1 VLLAVDIGNTNIVA
15 GVFDGDRLTMSWR
28 LATDRRKTTDEYAAS
43 LRSLLDHRGLGLRDI
58 QGVSISS
65 TVPPLT
71 ATFRRLSETY
81 FDLPPVIAG
90 PQANTGITIA
100 ITNPAEMGPDRIVNS
115 LAAMRLYRLPA
126 IVVDMGTATTF
137 DAIAA
142 DGRLL
147 GCSIAPG
154 IESALD
160 GLVSRA
166 ARLFTVELKAPR
178 AAIGR
183 NTVTAL
189 RSGLVLG
196 YVGLVEYLVK
206 RIGQEMEGEPLVIA
220 TGGLASVVVPETD
233 CIDVVDPDLTLQGL
247 RFLYE
252 LNADV
257 LPESSH
263 PPAPSP
269 LRGGG
274 GDGSVSR
281 PLHAGEG
288 TAG

>member
-15 GVFDGDRLTMSWR
+15 GVFDGDRLRMSWR

-43 LRSLLDHRGLGLRDI
+43 LRTLLDHRGLSLRDI
-58 QGVSISS
+58 KGVAISS

-71 ATFRRLSETY
+71 ATFRRLSESY

-90 PQANTGITIA
+90 PQVNTGIRIA

-115 LAAMRLYRLPA
+115 LAAMKLYRLPA
-126 IVVDMGTATTF
+126 IVVDLGTATTF
-137 DAIAA
+137 DAVAA

-160 GLVSRA
+160 GLVTRA

-178 AAIGR
+178 TAIGR

-206 RIGQEMEGEPLVIA
+206 RIAAEMEGDPIVIA
-220 TGGLASVVVPETD
+220 TGGLASVVVPETTVVD
-233 CIDVVDPDLTLQGL
+233 IVDPDLTLQGL

-257 LPESSH
+257 VAS
-263 PPAPSP
+263 
-269 LRGGG
+269 GN
-274 GDGSVSR
+274 
-281 PLHAGEG
+281 G
-288 TAG
+288 TAR

>member
-15 GVFDGDRLTMSWR
+15 GVFDGDRLRASWR
-28 LATDRRKTTDEYAAS
+28 LATDRRKTTDEYAAA
-43 LRSLLDHRGLGLRDI
+43 LHSLLDHHGLDLRAI
-58 QGVSISS
+58 TGVSISS

-90 PQANTGITIA
+90 PQVNTGITIA

-137 DAIAA
+137 DAVAG

-183 NTVTAL
+183 NTVTAM

-206 RIGQEMEGEPLVIA
+206 RIKAEMEGDPLVIA
-220 TGGLASVVVPETD
+220 TGGLAAVVVPETD
-233 CIDVVDPDLTLQGL
+233 VIDVVDPDLTLQGL

-257 LPESSH
+257 LPETS
-263 PPAPSP
+263 PPAPL
-269 LRGGG
+269 LRG
-274 GDGSVSR
+274 
-281 PLHAGEG
+281 EG
-288 TAG
+288 R

>member
-1 VLLAVDIGNTNIVA
+1 MLLAVDIGNTNVVA
-15 GVFDGDRLTMSWR
+15 GVFEGDQLKMSWR
-28 LATDRRKTTDEYAAS
+28 LATDRRKTADEYAAA
-43 LRSLLDHRGLGLRDI
+43 LRSLLDHRGLSLRDVT
-58 QGVSISS
+58 GFAISS

-90 PQANTGITIA
+90 PQVNTGITIA

-115 LAAMRLYRLPA
+115 LAAMKLYSLPA

-137 DAIAA
+137 DAVSG

-206 RIGQEMEGEPLVIA
+206 RIKAEMEGDPIVIA
-220 TGGLASVVVPETD
+220 TGGLAAVVVPETEV
-233 CIDVVDPDLTLQGL
+233 IDKVDPDLTLHGL

-252 LNADV
+252 LNADTV
-257 LPESSH
+257 T
-263 PPAPSP
+263 AA
-269 LRGGG
+269 RG
-274 GDGSVSR
+274 VAR
-281 PLHAGEG
+281 
-288 TAG
+288 

>member
-15 GVFDGDRLTMSWR
+15 GVFDGDRLRMSWR
-28 LATDRRKTTDEYAAS
+28 LATDRRKTTDEYAAA
-43 LRSLLDHRGLGLRDI
+43 LHSLLNYQGLELRDI
-58 QGVSISS
+58 KGVSISS

-81 FDLPPVIAG
+81 FDLPPVISS
-90 PQANTGITIA
+90 PQIKTGITIA

-137 DAIAA
+137 DAVAA

-183 NTVTAL
+183 NTVTAM

-206 RIGQEMEGEPLVIA
+206 RIKQEMEGDPLVIA

-233 CIDVVDPDLTLQGL
+233 VIDVVDPDLTLQGL

-252 LNADV
+252 LNADLV
-257 LPESSH
+257 
-263 PPAPSP
+263 PS
-269 LRGGG
+269 RN
-274 GDGSVSR
+274 GSDR
-281 PLHAGEG
+281 
-288 TAG
+288 

>member
-15 GVFDGDRLTMSWR
+15 GVFDEDRLLMSWR
-28 LATDRRKTTDEYAAS
+28 IETDRRKTTDEYAAL
-43 LRSLLDHRGLGLRDI
+43 LRTLLDHRRLALNDI
-58 QGVSISS
+58 TGFSLSS

-90 PQANTGITIA
+90 PTVNTGVKIA
-100 ITNPAEMGPDRIVNS
+100 ITNPAEIGPDRIVNS
-115 LAAMRLYRLPA
+115 LAAMKRHRLPA
-126 IVVDMGTATTF
+126 IVVDLGTATTF
-137 DAIAA
+137 DAVSG

-154 IESALD
+154 IETALD

-166 ARLFTVELKAPR
+166 ARLFSVELKAPR
-178 AAIGR
+178 SAIGR

-196 YVGLVEYLVK
+196 YVGLVEGLVG
-206 RIGQEMEGEPLVIA
+206 RIRREIEGDPIVIA
-220 TGGLASVVVPETD
+220 TGGLASVIVPETD
-233 CIDVVDPDLTLQGL
+233 IIDVVDPDLTLHGL

-252 LNADV
+252 LNPDV
-257 LPESSH
+257 PSPTPEV
-263 PPAPSP
+263 PAP
-269 LRGGG
+269 
-274 GDGSVSR
+274 
-281 PLHAGEG
+281 
-288 TAG
+288 TASEVG

>member
-1 VLLAVDIGNTNIVA
+1 MLLAVDIGNTNIVA
-15 GVFDGDRLTMSWR
+15 GVFDGDRLTASWR
-28 LATDRRKTTDEYAAS
+28 LATDRRKTTDEYAAA
-43 LRSLLDHRGLGLRDI
+43 LHSLLDYQGLELRSI
-58 QGVSISS
+58 KGVSISS

-90 PQANTGITIA
+90 PQVNTGITIA

-115 LAAMRLYRLPA
+115 LAAMKLYSLPA
-126 IVVDMGTATTF
+126 VVVDMGTATTF
-137 DAIAA
+137 DAVAG

-160 GLVSRA
+160 GLVARA

-183 NTVTAL
+183 NTVTAM

-206 RIGQEMEGEPLVIA
+206 RIKQEMEGDPMVIA
-220 TGGLASVVVPETD
+220 TGGLAAVVVPETD
-233 CIDVVDPDLTLQGL
+233 CIDIVDPDLTLQGL

-252 LNADV
+252 LNADI
-257 LPESSH
+257 PTRTS
-263 PPAPSP
+263 PPAP
-269 LRGGG
+269 L
-274 GDGSVSR
+274 
-281 PLHAGEG
+281 LQGEG
-288 TAG
+288 R

>member
-15 GVFDGDRLTMSWR
+15 GVFDGDRLKMSWR
-28 LATDRRKTTDEYAAS
+28 LATDRRKTTDEYAAA
-43 LRSLLDHRGLGLRDI
+43 LRSLLDHRGVSLRDI
-58 QGVSISS
+58 TGFVLSS

-90 PQANTGITIA
+90 PQVNTGITIA

-115 LAAMRLYRLPA
+115 LAAMKLHRLPA

-137 DAIAA
+137 DAISA
-142 DGRLL
+142 DGQLL

-160 GLVSRA
+160 GLVTRA

-196 YVGLVEYLVK
+196 YVGLVEYLVR
-206 RIGQEMEGEPLVIA
+206 RIKQEMEGDPLVIA
-220 TGGLASVVVPETD
+220 TGGLASVIVPETTV
-233 CIDVVDPDLTLQGL
+233 IDVVDPDLTLHGL

-257 LPESSH
+257 LPS
-263 PPAPSP
+263 
-269 LRGGG
+269 GN
-274 GDGSVSR
+274 
-281 PLHAGEG
+281 G
-288 TAG
+288 TAR

>member
-1 VLLAVDIGNTNIVA
+1 MLLTVDIGNTNIVA
-15 GVFDGDRLTMSWR
+15 GVFDGDRLAMSWR
-28 LATDRRKTTDEYAAS
+28 LATDRRKTTDEYAAA
-43 LRSLLDHRGLGLRDI
+43 LRTLLDHRGVSLRDI
-58 QGVSISS
+58 KGFSISS

-71 ATFRRLSETY
+71 ATFRRLSESY

-90 PQANTGITIA
+90 IGVNTGIVVDTA
-100 ITNPAEMGPDRIVNS
+100 NPPEVGPDRIVNS
-115 LAAMRLYRLPA
+115 LAAMKRHRLPA
-126 IVVDMGTATTF
+126 IVVDLGTATTF
-137 DAIAA
+137 DAVSA

-160 GLVSRA
+160 GLVTRA

-183 NTVTAL
+183 NTVTSL

-196 YVGLVEYLVK
+196 YVGLVEGLVT
-206 RIGQEMEGEPLVIA
+206 RFRREMEGDPIVIA
-220 TGGLASVVVPETD
+220 TGGLAGVIVPETD
-233 CIDVVDPDLTLQGL
+233 MIDVVDPDLTLHGL

-257 LPESSH
+257 LP
-263 PPAPSP
+263 
-269 LRGGG
+269 G
-274 GDGSVSR
+274 
-281 PLHAGEG
+281 
-288 TAG
+288 

>member
-1 VLLAVDIGNTNIVA
+1 MLLAVDIGNTNIVA
-15 GVFDGDRLTMSWR
+15 GVFEGDRLMMSWR
-28 LATDRRKTTDEYAAS
+28 LATERRRTTDEYAAA
-43 LRSLLDHRGLGLRDI
+43 LRSLLDHRG
-58 QGVSISS
+58 VSLNEITGFALSS

-81 FDLPPVIAG
+81 FDLPPVISG
-90 PQANTGITIA
+90 PQVNTGVKIA

-115 LAAMRLYRLPA
+115 LAVMKLYRLPA
-126 IVVDMGTATTF
+126 IVVDLGTATTF
-137 DAIAA
+137 DAVNAEGA
-142 DGRLL
+142 LV

-160 GLVSRA
+160 GLISRA

-178 AAIGR
+178 TAIGR

-206 RIGQEMEGEPLVIA
+206 RIAEELEGEPMVIA
-220 TGGLASVVVPETD
+220 TGGLASVILPETD
-233 CIDVVDPDLTLQGL
+233 VIDVVDPDLTLHGL

-252 LNADV
+252 LNADAPPGD
-257 LPESSH
+257 LT
-263 PPAPSP
+263 PPARSEV
-269 LRGGG
+269 R
-274 GDGSVSR
+274 
-281 PLHAGEG
+281 
-288 TAG
+288 